1 MRAGLDSGCY
11 NLSYPVGQECTM
23 ILGAFFMAVFVDLEP
38 GYPDVGL
45 AVFEQS
51 IIYIQY
57 HLREYIYEIP
67 EHV

>member
-1 MRAGLDSGCY
+1 
-11 NLSYPVGQECTM
+11 
-23 ILGAFFMAVFVDLEP
+23 MATFVNLEP

>member
-1 MRAGLDSGCY
+1 
-11 NLSYPVGQECTM
+11 
-23 ILGAFFMAVFVDLEP
+23 MAVFVDFEP

-51 IIYIQY
+51 IIYFQY

-67 EHV
+67 EDL